1 MKRRRVLFVRL
12 SQLRLFARKFLIAV
26 LFVSALALMV
36 LSKADTFVLEKT
48 SNVVLQVFNPII
60 RVVQMPAQFV
70 YGVYERIKDISYVYA
85 ENKKL
90 RKENIDMLLL
100 KNQLRTLKTEN
111 RLLARLLNY
120 MPPPEATFVTA
131 KIVAEEGD
139 GFSHSLIAYIGDT
152 DKVKEGQVVLG
163 AESVVG
169 RVETVA
175 GRYVRV
181 LLFTDINSK
190 IPVLVER
197 SRERGILS
205 GDNTTV
211 PKLQFTALNADI
223 RPGDMLV
230 TSGVAGVF
238 PAGLP
243 VGIISRIGEDE
254 IDVETITDIPQLEYV
269 RIVNY
274 GIYEDVVKLISENE
288 G

>member
-269 RIVNY
+269 RIVDY

>member
-205 GDNTTV
+205 GDNTTI

-269 RIVNY
+269 RIVDY

>member
-26 LFVSALALMV
+26 LFVSALAWMV
-36 LSKADTFVLEKT
+36 MSKADSFVLEKT

-269 RIVNY
+269 RIVDY

>member
-169 RVETVA
+169 RVETVV

-269 RIVNY
+269 RIVDY

>member
-139 GFSHSLIAYIGDT
+139 GFSHSLIAYICDT
-152 DKVKEGQVVLG
+152 DKVKEVQVVLG
-163 AESVVG
+163 AQSVVG

-269 RIVNY
+269 RIVDY